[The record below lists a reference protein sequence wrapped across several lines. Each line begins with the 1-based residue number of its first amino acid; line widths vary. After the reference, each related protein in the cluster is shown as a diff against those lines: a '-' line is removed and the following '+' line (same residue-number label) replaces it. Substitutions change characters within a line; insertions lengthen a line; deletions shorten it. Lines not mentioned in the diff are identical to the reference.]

1 MDANRKGQI
10 ALLIIKRKLQE
21 EGVRLKPSF
30 RRELG
35 EKAKAIG
42 ISLEE
47 AMEFYEAIVR
57 ELMDET
63 FAKSPASA
71 K

>member
-1 MDANRKGQI
+1 MDNIRKGQI
-10 ALLIIKRKLQE
+10 ALLIIRRKLQE
-21 EGVRLKPSF
+21 EGVRLKPNF
-30 RRELG
+30 RREIG

-47 AMEFYEAIVR
+47 AMEFYETIVR
-57 ELMDET
+57 ELMDEA
-63 FAKSPASA
+63 FAK